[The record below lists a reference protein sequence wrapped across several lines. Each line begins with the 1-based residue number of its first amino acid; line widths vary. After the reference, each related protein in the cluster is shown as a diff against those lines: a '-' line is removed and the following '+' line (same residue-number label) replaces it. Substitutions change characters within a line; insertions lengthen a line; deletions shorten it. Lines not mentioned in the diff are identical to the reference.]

1 MSLFILDTDHLSLLR
16 FGLERVAARLTLHPP
31 AEVAI
36 TIISVEEQLRAWYT
50 LIRKARDQI
59 QRARGYQGLYEV
71 VEEVRLFRVLPFEPP
86 AIQRY
91 DELRKQLPRLGKMDL
106 SIAAITLEH
115 QGVLV
120 TRNRQDFEQI
130 PGLVIEDWSV

>member
-1 MSLFILDTDHLSLLR
+1 MSLFVLDTDHLSLFR
-16 FGLERVAARLTLHPP
+16 FGHERVAARIALQPP

-50 LIRKARDQI
+50 LIRKARDADR
-59 QRARGYQGLYEV
+59 RARGYQGLYEV
-71 VEEVRLFRVLPFEPP
+71 VEEVRLFRVLPFELP
-86 AIQRY
+86 AIERY
-91 DELRKQLPRLGKMDL
+91 DELRKQLPRQGKMDL

-115 QGVLV
+115 RGVLV
-120 TRNRQDFEQI
+120 TRNRQDFEHV

>member
-1 MSLFILDTDHLSLLR
+1 MSLFVLDTDHLSLFR
-16 FGLERVAARLTLHPP
+16 FGHDHVVARLALHPP

-50 LIRKARDQI
+50 LIRKARDAN

-71 VEEVRLFRVLPFEPP
+71 VEEVRLFRVLPFAQP

-91 DELRKQLPRLGKMDL
+91 DELRKQWPRLGKMDL
-106 SIAAITLEH
+106 SIAAITLEY

>member
-1 MSLFILDTDHLSLLR
+1 MSLFVLDTDHLSLFR
-16 FGLERVAARLTLHPP
+16 FGQECVAARVALRRPE
-31 AEVAI
+31 EVAI

-50 LIRKARDQI
+50 LIRKARDVNR
-59 QRARGYQGLYEV
+59 RARGYQGLVEV
-71 VEEVRLFRVLPFEPP
+71 VEEVRLFRVLPFELS

-91 DELRKQLPRLGKMDL
+91 DELRRQFPRLGKMDL

-120 TRNRQDFEQI
+120 TRNRQDFESL